1 MKKNNISFS
10 NRLLEMNFMKDVA
23 KEIKG
28 DKTSDNDQNWEIDP
42 GLGEVFDSMLEE
54 KSFDMK
60 KKPNEIVK
68 KIFANAR
75 IRGKK
80 QKKQME
86 AESKLK
92 EMKDSEDIN
101 KRIQNY
107 RKNKKKHKQIY
118 NSIKK

>member
-1 MKKNNISFS
+1 
-10 NRLLEMNFMKDVA
+10 MNFMKDVA

-42 GLGEVFDSMLEE
+42 GLGEVFDSMLEQ

-80 QKKQME
+80 QQKKLYSYE
-86 AESKLK
+86 
-92 EMKDSEDIN
+92 
-101 KRIQNY
+101 
-107 RKNKKKHKQIY
+107 KNKTLSHHGPHCCHDARRSGKGIR
-118 NSIKK
+118 SIVHRERRF

>member
-42 GLGEVFDSMLEE
+42 GLGEVFDSMLEQ

-68 KIFANAR
+68 K
-75 IRGKK
+75 
-80 QKKQME
+80 M
-86 AESKLK
+86 
-92 EMKDSEDIN
+92 
-101 KRIQNY
+101 
-107 RKNKKKHKQIY
+107 
-118 NSIKK
+118 

>member
-1 MKKNNISFS
+1 
-10 NRLLEMNFMKDVA
+10 MNFMKDVA

-42 GLGEVFDSMLEE
+42 GLGEVFDSMLEQ

-75 IRGKK
+75 KKKKK

-107 RKNKKKHKQIY
+107 RKNKKKHK
-118 NSIKK
+118 